1 MELKEA
7 SPGDVVNFSYRQP
20 YAGTNQRYLAKV
32 LRVRIL
38 SPDEIENIAAK
49 SDYRRDDGEFVRTET
64 LVTCTVP
71 GGETRN
77 FYAERTESCSKPK
90 MGQVMYAIQ
99 DLISRATKW

>member
-7 SPGDVVNFSYRQP
+7 SPGDVVNFSYKQP

-32 LRVRIL
+32 LRVRRL
-38 SPDEIENIAAK
+38 SQEEIENIAAK
-49 SDYRRDDGEFVRTET
+49 SEYRRGDGEFVRTET
-64 LVTCTVP
+64 LVTCKVP

-90 MGQVMYAIQ
+90 MGQVMYTIQ
-99 DLISRATKW
+99 DLVARATRW